1 MFLVL
6 GSKSPRRKEILKQ
19 AGYKFQVNV
28 SNVSEDVAEILPEE
42 KVLAIA
48 KKKGLDIFS
57 RYNNPDVVV
66 LSADTIV
73 VVDNEILGKPKDIVD
88 ARRMIHLL
96 AGKKHSVYTAVYIQS
111 VFKNDSFVEKTEVEV
126 SSMTDEEIE
135 SYIQTKEPYD
145 KAGGYA
151 IQGIFSKYIMG
162 INGDYYNVMGLPIY
176 HVHETLKQY
185 DFSIKKYCT
194 NCHALITEDEKFC
207 IECGKQNDEEIECS
221 NCHHLNSN
229 ENKYCVACGYEIR
242 HNDSLVLVCPVCQQV
257 NEQNNEFCVSC
268 GTRLINNDIVME
280 DSNKIKQMKI
290 FSQVSFV
297 TGILAI
303 ILCFNCLFS
312 LASFILAPCSLIFGI
327 ISVKKGDV
335 KKSRTGIILSILTL
349 IILILLYGM
358 SFV

>member
-19 AGYKFQVNV
+19 AGYNFQVNV
-28 SNVSEDVAEILPEE
+28 SNVSEDVVEILPED

-57 RYNNPDVVV
+57 RYNSPDVVV

-88 ARRMIHLL
+88 ARRMMHLL
-96 AGKKHSVYTAVYIQS
+96 EGKKHFVYTAVFIQS

-151 IQGIFSKYIMG
+151 IQGIFSKYIKG
-162 INGDYYNVMGLPIY
+162 INGDYYNVMGLPINR
-176 HVHETLKQY
+176 VHEVLKQY
-185 DFSIKKYCT
+185 DFSIKKYCS

-207 IECGKQNDEEIECS
+207 KVCGKLNTEEIECF
-221 NCHHLNSN
+221 NCHHLNSSG
-229 ENKYCVACGYEIR
+229 NKYCVACGYEMK
-242 HNDSLVLVCPVCQQV
+242 HNDSAALVCPVCQQV

-268 GTRLINNDIVME
+268 GTRLINNDIIMD
-280 DSNKIKQMKI
+280 DSKKIKQMKA

-303 ILCFNCLFS
+303 ISCFTCIFS

-327 ISVKKGDV
+327 ISVNKGDV
-335 KKSRTGIILSILTL
+335 KKSRTGIILSALTI
-349 IILILLYGM
+349 IILVLLYGA